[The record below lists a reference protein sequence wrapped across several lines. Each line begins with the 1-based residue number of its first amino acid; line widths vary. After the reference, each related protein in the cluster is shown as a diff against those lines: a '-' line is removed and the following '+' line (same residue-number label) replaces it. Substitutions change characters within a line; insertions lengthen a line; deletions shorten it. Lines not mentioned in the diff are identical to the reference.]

1 MQWNAR
7 QCKLQVGRLC
17 FRRGEEGSNVKDTAC
32 QTEGRV
38 KVDEHA

>member
-1 MQWNAR
+1 ME
-7 QCKLQVGRLC
+7 CKAVQAAGRSSVLL
-17 FRRGEEGSNVKDTAC
+17 RGEEGSNVKDTAC